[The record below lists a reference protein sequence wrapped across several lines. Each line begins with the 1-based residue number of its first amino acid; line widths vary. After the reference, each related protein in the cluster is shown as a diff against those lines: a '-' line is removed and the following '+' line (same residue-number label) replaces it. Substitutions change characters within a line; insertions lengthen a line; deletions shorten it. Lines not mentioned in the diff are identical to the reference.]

1 MFKKKLVTIVMSLA
15 MISVGN
21 FSYAHS
27 GGHSSSGNHHSKN
40 KAELRH
46 YYCGGHSAHLHNN
59 GACPYASI
67 EGNYEATTSSVH
79 NGKNHKNYVAE
90 KGYNKGY
97 KDGCKGNYNLGLTG
111 FKPDNT
117 YEKEI
122 LKNAYEKGY
131 LTGHN
136 EYKAKKVDDVMK
148 KMLDIPMLTS
158 I

>member
-1 MFKKKLVTIVMSLA
+1 MVKKRLVAVVLSLA

-27 GGHSSSGNHHSKN
+27 GGHNSSGGHHNKN
-40 KAELRH
+40 KSELTR
-46 YYCGGHSAHLHNN
+46 YYCGGHSAHQPNK
-59 GACPYASI
+59 GFCPYASTKENSGVTI
-67 EGNYEATTSSVH
+67 SSVH
-79 NGKNHKNYVAE
+79 NEKNHKNYFAE

-97 KDGCKGNYNLGLTG
+97 EDGCKGLYNLSVTEAK
-111 FKPDNT
+111 FDNL

-122 LKNAYEKGY
+122 LKSSYEKGY
-131 LTGHN
+131 LIGYN

-148 KMLDIPMLTS
+148 KMLDIPMLAS